1 MNQEQVP
8 SERPRK
14 HHLSVLILTSGN
26 RTPSTRFR
34 VLPFLRHLKGAGIL
48 PTVAPSFPQ
57 KYDYFPWMGFRP
69 SQFLKRLVRWCHW
82 IFAKWCRFD
91 VILIERELFDNET
104 TDMESR
110 FLRLGTRVV
119 LDLDDAVFLRYP
131 EKMDLLAR
139 QVDLVIA
146 GNHWIA
152 EWVIE
157 RNKNCIIIPTGVE
170 LAHFPPK
177 PQKNVSHVPVVGWIG
192 TTGNLMYLEV
202 AAKGLRDLAQTCKF
216 ELHIVV
222 PYLKIPASVNLE
234 GVRVV
239 HIPWHHASEV
249 AAIHKFDI
257 GIMPLF
263 SGRTWDNYKC
273 PTKLIQY
280 MSIGIPSVASPI
292 GFTGEVLTHGIDG
305 FYAASDYEWELLLK
319 QLITDEPL
327 RRRVGTEARS
337 KVANGYC
344 VESNWPVLAA
354 ALHGERGQYWKRI
367 AD

>member
-1 MNQEQVP
+1 MNQQHVACKK
-8 SERPRK
+8 PRK
-14 HHLSVLILTSGN
+14 QRLRVLFLTSGN
-26 RTPSTRFR
+26 RIPSTRFR
-34 VLPFLRHLKGAGIL
+34 VLPFLRHLKAVGIL

-69 SQFLKRLVRWCHW
+69 SQYLKRFVRWCHW
-82 IFAKWCRFD
+82 GLAKLRRFD
-91 VILIERELFDNET
+91 VILIEREIFDNET
-104 TDMESR
+104 TDMETR
-110 FLRLGTRVV
+110 FLRLGARVV

-131 EKMDLLAR
+131 AKMDSLAR
-139 QVDLVIA
+139 SVDMVIA
-146 GNHWIA
+146 GNRWIA

-157 RNKNCIIIPTGVE
+157 RNKNCVIIPTGVE

-177 PQKNVSHVPVVGWIG
+177 PLKNDSHVPVVGWIG

-202 AAKGLRDLAQTCKF
+202 AANGLRNLAQKCNF

-222 PYLKIPASVNLE
+222 PDLKIPASVNLE
-234 GVRVV
+234 GVRIV

-249 AAIHKFDI
+249 AAIHNFDI

-263 SGRTWDNYKC
+263 SSRPWDNYKC

-280 MSIGIPSVASPI
+280 MSVGIPSVASPV
-292 GFTGEVLTHGIDG
+292 GFTGEVLKHGLDG
-305 FYAASDYEWELLLK
+305 FYAESDHEWELRLHQLL
-319 QLITDEPL
+319 TDEPL
-327 RRRVGTEARS
+327 RLRVGAEARV
-337 KVANGYC
+337 KVAKEYC

-354 ALHGERGQYWKRI
+354 ALLGERGQYWTLK